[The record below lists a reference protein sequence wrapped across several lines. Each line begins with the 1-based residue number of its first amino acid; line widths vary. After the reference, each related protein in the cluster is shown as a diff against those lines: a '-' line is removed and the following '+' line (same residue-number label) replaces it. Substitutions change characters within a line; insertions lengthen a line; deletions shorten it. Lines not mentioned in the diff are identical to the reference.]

1 MIKNVEISVVIPVYN
16 VEKYLPDLINSLTK
30 QTNPNFEF
38 IFVNDG
44 STDSSE
50 AIVVE
55 ACHADSRF
63 RIINKENGG
72 LSSARNTGIKHAVGT
87 WICFIDSD
95 DWITPDSLQ
104 RLLAQAKEQE
114 VDVIIGNGFR
124 FTNNPEESVRNP
136 LLTKQPWGDT
146 LDGKQWIIRSVELK
160 EWPHF
165 AWLQLI
171 KRDVILSKNLQFIEG
186 MVHEDILWTTNL
198 ALQVSKIGF
207 VQEPFYGYRQNQSS
221 ITGSTSVQSIYRRA
235 NSYIEIIRALAKK
248 SLETDDIKL
257 RKSLLLQ
264 ANRECGHFFALI
276 RKKLTA
282 HKIRKELAK
291 KFIAL
296 GLPSIILKERSEIS
310 AFWLTFRC
318 FLVCYFYAL
327 RRY

>member
-30 QTNPNFEF
+30 QINPSFEF
-38 IFVNDG
+38 IFVDDG

-50 AIVVE
+50 SILVE
-55 ACHADSRF
+55 ACHTDSRF

-72 LSSARNTGIKHAVGT
+72 LSSARNTGIKHAIGT

-95 DWITPDSLQ
+95 DWIAPDSLQ
-104 RLLAQAKEQE
+104 KLLSQAEEQA

-124 FTNNPEESVRNP
+124 FADHPEQAGRKP
-136 LLTKQPWGDT
+136 LLKKQPWGEV

-171 KRDVILSKNLQFIEG
+171 KRDFIVSNNLQFIEG
-186 MVHEDILWTTNL
+186 MVHEDILWTTSL
-198 ALQVSKIGF
+198 ALQATKIGF
-207 VQEPFYGYRQNQSS
+207 FQEPFYGYRRNENS
-221 ITGSTSVQSIYRRA
+221 ITGSTSIQSIYKRA
-235 NSYIEIIRALAKK
+235 NSYIEIIRTLAEK
-248 SLETDDIKL
+248 SSGTNDRKL

-276 RKKLTA
+276 RKKISD

-291 KFIAL
+291 NL
-296 GLPSIILKERSEIS
+296 SL
-310 AFWLTFRC
+310 
-318 FLVCYFYAL
+318 
-327 RRY
+327 